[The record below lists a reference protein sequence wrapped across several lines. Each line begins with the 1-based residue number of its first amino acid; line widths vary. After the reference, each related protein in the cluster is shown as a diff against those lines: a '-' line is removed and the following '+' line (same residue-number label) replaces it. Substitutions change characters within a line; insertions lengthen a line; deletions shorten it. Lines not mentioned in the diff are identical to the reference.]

1 MKVKSLSPVRLFVT
15 PWTVPARLPHPW
27 DFQARLLEQD
37 AISFSRG
44 YSRPRDRIQVSCM
57 VADSL
62 PSEPQGEL
70 PLLAFAAAAAAKS
83 LQSCLT
89 LCNPMD
95 GSPQGSF
102 VPGILQ
108 ARMLESVAISFSS
121 ACMHAKSLHPCL
133 TLCNPMDSS
142 PQGSSLQGTL

>member
-15 PWTVPARLPHPW
+15 PWTVPARFPHPW
-27 DFQARLLEQD
+27 EFQARLLEQD

-44 YSRPRDRIQVSCM
+44 YSRHRDRIQVSCM

-62 PSEPQGEL
+62 LSEPQGEI

-95 GSPQGSF
+95 GSPPGSF
-102 VPGILQ
+102 VPGILY

-142 PQGSSLQGTL
+142 PQGSSLQGIL